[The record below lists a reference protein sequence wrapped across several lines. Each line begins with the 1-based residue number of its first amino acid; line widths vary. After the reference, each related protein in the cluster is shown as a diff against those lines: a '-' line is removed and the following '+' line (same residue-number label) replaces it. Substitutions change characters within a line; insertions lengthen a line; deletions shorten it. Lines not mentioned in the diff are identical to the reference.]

1 MTISLLQY
9 ISDVKNEIR
18 FWENEINF
26 YLNEIKLLHIRLDS
40 LLERDINDHQKNKL
54 QNFKKSNSDLN
65 KVAQEILNEV
75 EEFDESLIGKENDK
89 EMNEDTFEKYHYFK
103 ERLDQLANDY
113 MEYKDEFLRFTIS
126 TFV

>member
-40 LLERDINDHQKNKL
+40 LLEREISDYQENKL
-54 QNFKKSNSDLN
+54 QNFKTLNANLN
-65 KVAQEILNEV
+65 KIAQEILNEV
-75 EEFDESLIGKENDK
+75 EEFDNSLIGKDNNK
-89 EMNEDTFEKYHYFK
+89 EMNEETFEKYHYFK
-103 ERLDQLANDY
+103 EKLDNLANDY
-113 MEYKDEFLRFTIS
+113 MEFKDEFLRFTIS
-126 TFV
+126 TFA